1 MKSLCASNEGPAN
14 RSIRCSANLAFLL
27 PRNISSFF
35 LSRSTYTEEREIV
48 RIVGASND
56 FVVLRYLHDA
66 FDLAQNFED
75 FVDFL
80 I

>member
-48 RIVGASND
+48 RIVRASND
-56 FVVLRYLHDA
+56 FVRYLHDA
-66 FDLAQNFED
+66 LDLAQNFED